1 MVLLLKKKKKIIS
14 VTTITSSTDEVERTR
29 IDLIIYTITRAS
41 QDPMAKM
48 LPLGHLH
55 VAKILMGL
63 QCIKKVLGRE
73 IGLLFSVLCQ
83 YYIS

>member
-1 MVLLLKKKKKIIS
+1 
-14 VTTITSSTDEVERTR
+14 
-29 IDLIIYTITRAS
+29 
-41 QDPMAKM
+41 MAQM

-73 IGLLFSVLCQ
+73 SPFKHNNYKSL
-83 YYIS
+83 